1 VTRRLLAGYLSLTAF
16 LLLLLAVPLGMS
28 FARAE
33 RRHLVDDVRHD
44 ALVLAMATQD
54 ELAGGNTGDLAGL
67 AAEYRQRT
75 AGRVTIVDAF
85 GNVLADSDPPV
96 PGPRNFDS
104 RPEIAAALHNQ
115 ESTGVRHSNTL
126 GHDLV
131 YVAIPVTRGGKVD
144 GAVRITY
151 PSSYVE
157 ARILHRWLS
166 LAAVALFALGITFV
180 VVVQL
185 TRSVVRPLRA
195 LQATASRLGHG
206 DLAARAAVPAGPP
219 EARTLAQVFNAS
231 AVKLERLVGAQRVFV
246 ADASHQL
253 RTPLAALR
261 LRLENLEADVPAA
274 AREDLDGAIAEV
286 WRLSRLVDGLLT
298 VARAERSEAAQRPL
312 DLRAIV
318 VERHAAWAALA
329 DEHTVRLEAWAQP
342 GLAVLATPG
351 HLEQVLDNL
360 IANALEASPPG
371 GMIAVDARRTGAAAA
386 ELRVVDQGPGM
397 SAEQRARA
405 FDRFWREPSI
415 RSSGSGLGLAIV
427 RRLVTA
433 DGGMVELRQ
442 APGHGL
448 DAVVRLQ
455 LARPRGI
462 QRLRLPERHQDS
474 PPVSLGPASRRAH

>member
-1 VTRRLLAGYLSLTAF
+1 MTRRLLAGYLSLTAF
-16 LLLLLAVPLGMS
+16 LLLVLAVPLGMS
-28 FARAE
+28 FASAE

-44 ALVLAMATQD
+44 ALVLAMTAQEKLHD
-54 ELAGGNTGDLAGL
+54 GKAGDLAGL
-67 AAEYRQRT
+67 ADEYRRRT
-75 AGRVTIVDAF
+75 DGRVTIVDAS
-85 GNVLADSDPPV
+85 GNVLADSDPLV

-104 RPEIAAALHNQ
+104 RPEIAAALRNQ
-115 ESTGVRHSNTL
+115 ESSGVRHSNTL

-131 YVAIPVTRGGKVD
+131 YVAIPLTGEGKVE

-151 PSSYVE
+151 PSSFVD
-157 ARILHRWLS
+157 ARILRRWLS
-166 LAAVALFALGITFV
+166 LAGVALFALGVTFI

-185 TRSVVRPLRA
+185 TRSVVRPLRQ
-195 LQATASRLGHG
+195 LQATASRLGQG
-206 DLAARAAVPAGPP
+206 DLSARAAVPAGPP

-261 LRLENLEADVPAA
+261 LRLENLEADVPPA

-298 VARAERSEAAQRPL
+298 VARAERGEAAQRPL
-312 DLRAIV
+312 ELRAIV
-318 VERHAAWAALA
+318 AERHAAWAALA
-329 DEHTVRLEAWAQP
+329 DEHTVRLQAWVQAP
-342 GLAVLATPG
+342 LAVLATPG

-371 GMIAVDARRTGAAAA
+371 GTITVDGRRAGAAA

-397 SAEQRARA
+397 SDEQRARA
-405 FDRFWREPSI
+405 FDRFWREPST

-433 DGGMVELRQ
+433 DGGTIELRP

-462 QRLRLPERHQDS
+462 QRLRLPERRQDS
-474 PPVSLGPASRRAH
+474 PPPGLAPSARRPS

>member
-33 RRHLVDDVRHD
+33 RRHLVDEVRHD
-44 ALVLAMATQD
+44 ALVIAMAAQD
-54 ELAGGNTGDLAGL
+54 RLAAGDTGELAGL

-75 AGRVTIVDAF
+75 AARVTIVDAS

-104 RPEIAAALHNQ
+104 RPEVAAALRNQ

-131 YVAIPVTRGGKVD
+131 YVAIPVTRAGRVA

-166 LAAVALFALGITFV
+166 LAAVALFALGVTFV

-195 LQATASRLGHG
+195 LQATASRLGQG

-274 AREDLDGAIAEV
+274 AREDLDGAVAEV

-298 VARAERSEAAQRPL
+298 VARAERSEAARRPL

-318 VERHAAWAALA
+318 AERHAAWVALA
-329 DEHTVRLEAWAQP
+329 DEHAIRLQAWAQP

-371 GMIAVDARRTGAAAA
+371 GTITIDARRRGGAA
-386 ELRVVDQGPGM
+386 ELHVVDQGPGM

-405 FDRFWREPSI
+405 FDPFWREPSNGA
-415 RSSGSGLGLAIV
+415 SSGSGLGLAIV

-433 DGGMVELRQ
+433 DGGAVELRQ
-442 APGHGL
+442 APGRGL

-455 LARPRGI
+455 AARPRGM
-462 QRLRLPERHQDS
+462 QRLRLPERHQD
-474 PPVSLGPASRRAH
+474 PPPRSRVRAG